1 MINRHR
7 RPSIR
12 VRARRGTILI
22 VTMLVVFA
30 LAAAVLAMSRSMRVE
45 MMASANSAAAVQASA
60 VERGAEQYV
69 LGILA
74 ENGSDVMTMTED
86 NFAGIQVGDGYF
98 WLLRPNYD
106 DNTLPIYGLVD
117 ECSKLD
123 LNISRSGATGMSEA
137 RAYNMLLNLPGMTED
152 IPPAIIDWIDADD
165 DMSNQGTGGAESQYY
180 LTLPEPYSPKNDR
193 FESVEE
199 LLMVRGV
206 TRQMLYGDGTI
217 PTVAAMAQ
225 NVPV

>member
-1 MINRHR
+1 MNNRDG
-7 RPSIR
+7 RPSIC

-30 LAAAVLAMSRSMRVE
+30 AGRRGAGDEPIDGVE

-74 ENGSDVMTMTED
+74 ENGADVMTMTED

-106 DNTLPIYGLVD
+106 DNTLPVYGLVD

-123 LNISRSGATGMSEA
+123 LNISRSGAPGMSEA
-137 RAYNMLLNLPGMTED
+137 RASTC
-152 IPPAIIDWIDADD
+152 
-165 DMSNQGTGGAESQYY
+165 S
-180 LTLPEPYSPKNDR
+180 
-193 FESVEE
+193 
-199 LLMVRGV
+199 
-206 TRQMLYGDGTI
+206 
-217 PTVAAMAQ
+217 
-225 NVPV
+225 